1 MKKIF
6 WTVVCCYFT
15 SLAIFWQF
23 NIFFLIQ
30 TLTGFFLSEY
40 YAFQEP
46 FEVFWSI
53 CVYVFVLRTL
63 SFFYRVGRMPD
74 LSYACKI

>member
-1 MKKIF
+1 MLLLH
-6 WTVVCCYFT
+6 FT
-15 SLAIFWQF
+15 SYFLAVQY
-23 NIFFLIQ
+23 FFLNLNPDRI
-30 TLTGFFLSEY
+30 FLSEY

-63 SFFYRVGRMPD
+63 SFFYGVGRMPD
-74 LSYACKI
+74 LRSACKI